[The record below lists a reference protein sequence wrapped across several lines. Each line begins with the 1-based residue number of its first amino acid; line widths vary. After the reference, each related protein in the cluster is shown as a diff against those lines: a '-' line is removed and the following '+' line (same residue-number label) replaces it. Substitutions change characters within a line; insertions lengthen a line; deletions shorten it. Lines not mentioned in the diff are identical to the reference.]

1 MTTNIDRV
9 MKSVFEKMTAKF
21 ETPAEVKEAF
31 LERFGYEAEG
41 EYELLASGEFEI
53 PADMK
58 VKVEEDFLPEVDDE
72 IPTSAEKPVESTE
85 TPKPAET
92 PKPVETPKPAK
103 KEKVIKIAKGPSKAD
118 QATAIFKEMNDKGS
132 ARKDII
138 EAFMTQLNMSKAGAS
153 TYYQNIK
160 TKLATPAV

>member
-1 MTTNIDRV
+1 MTTSIDRV

-58 VKVEEDFLPEVDDE
+58 VKVEEDFLPEVEDE
-72 IPTSAEKPVESTE
+72 IPTSAEKPVDSTE
-85 TPKPAET
+85 I

>member
-58 VKVEEDFLPEVDDE
+58 VKVEEDFLPEVEDE
-72 IPTSAEKPVESTE
+72 TPTSAEKPVEST
-85 TPKPAET
+85 ET

>member
-58 VKVEEDFLPEVDDE
+58 VKVEEDFLPEVEDE
-72 IPTSAEKPVESTE
+72 IPTWAEKPVEST
-85 TPKPAET
+85 ET

>member
-85 TPKPAET
+85 TPKP
-92 PKPVETPKPAK
+92 VETPKPAK

>member
-1 MTTNIDRV
+1 
-9 MKSVFEKMTAKF
+9 
-21 ETPAEVKEAF
+21 
-31 LERFGYEAEG
+31 
-41 EYELLASGEFEI
+41 
-53 PADMK
+53 MK
-58 VKVEEDFLPEVDDE
+58 VKVEEDFLPEVEDE
-72 IPTSAEKPVESTE
+72 TPTSAEKPVESTE
-85 TPKPAET
+85 TPKPVEST
-92 PKPVETPKPAK
+92 ETPKPAK

>member
-58 VKVEEDFLPEVDDE
+58 VKVEEDFLPEVEDE
-72 IPTSAEKPVESTE
+72 APTSTEAPAEST
-85 TPKPAET
+85 ET

>member
-58 VKVEEDFLPEVDDE
+58 VKVEEDFLPEVEDE
-72 IPTSAEKPVESTE
+72 IPTSAEKPVEST
-85 TPKPAET
+85 ET